1 MIDWTAEAKGAFRE
15 LQTALLSA
23 PALAIPDVTNPFH
36 LYVDEKAGVA
46 KGVLTQTLGPWQR
59 LVAYLSKKLDPVAAE
74 LPPCLCIIAATTL
87 LVKDANKLT
96 LGQNL
101 ILTTPTLLRAF
112 SGLHQTGG

>member
-1 MIDWTAEAKGAFRE
+1 MIDWTADAKGAFRE

-23 PALAIPDVTNPFH
+23 PALAILDVTKPFH
-36 LYVDEKAGVA
+36 LYVDEKAGLA

-59 LVAYLSKKLDPVAAE
+59 PVVYLSKKVDPVAAG
-74 LPPCLCIIAATTL
+74 LPPCLCIIAATTV
-87 LVKDANKLT
+87 LVKDASKLT

-112 SGLHQTGG
+112 SGLHPTDG